1 MKCDL
6 SLVEVWPN
14 KMQAVSKV
22 RILFTKINLPGTSTT
37 ILIPCQKHHCCGVEV
52 HEILLGGETFLFLSV
67 RLNCITQPERINDFN
82 CPVEFA

>member
-37 ILIPCQKHHCCGVEV
+37 ILTPHPKHHCCGIKVS
-52 HEILLGGETFLFLSV
+52 EILVGGEKFLFLSV
-67 RLNCITQPERINDFN
+67 GLSCITQPESISDFN
-82 CPVEFA
+82 CSAEFA